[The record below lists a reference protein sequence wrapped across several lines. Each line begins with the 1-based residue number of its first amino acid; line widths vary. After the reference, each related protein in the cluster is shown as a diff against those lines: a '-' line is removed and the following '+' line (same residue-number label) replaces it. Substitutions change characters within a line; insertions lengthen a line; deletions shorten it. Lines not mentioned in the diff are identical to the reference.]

1 MGFAARLLAGTA
13 LMAAAQMTT
22 TYPDLGGGT
31 AASGIGPG
39 DATDFANGAEPE
51 SRGTRA
57 RQTRTEPTNQLGP
70 YGTSLVPGGN
80 GVLGAGDV
88 ALGDWGRHHPGGQ
101 PHYERLHLW
110 GSQHLRQS
118 FGRPRGRAA
127 AGGFTVTRGQSAMQ
141 RVALRPTSHG
151 P

>member
-80 GVLGAGDV
+80 GVLGAEDV
-88 ALGDWGRHHPGGQ
+88 ALGDWAGTNPGVNRNLSGYTSGA
-101 PHYERLHLW
+101 PNTF
-110 GSQHLRQS
+110 GSPS
-118 FGRPRGRAA
+118 VARG
-127 AGGFTVTRGQSAMQ
+127 AGPPPGVSR
-141 RVALRPTSHG
+141 
-151 P
+151 